1 VELIPDGANVLVTD
15 ENKVNYVKRVAT
27 FRLYEAIKPQ
37 MDAFLKGFF
46 SIVPSDLLKIFDN
59 RELELLL
66 SGLPTIDIDDLKEN
80 CTYENYTA
88 RSKPILFL
96 WAALK
101 ELTHDELG
109 EFIQFVTGSSKV
121 PVEGFKGLRGSNGLC
136 KFKIVKVQGGGKR
149 LP

>member
-1 VELIPDGANVLVTD
+1 
-15 ENKVNYVKRVAT
+15 
-27 FRLYEAIKPQ
+27 

-46 SIVPSDLLKIFDN
+46 SIVPQDLIKIFDN

-66 SGLPTIDIDDLKEN
+66 SGLPTIDIDDLKDN

-101 ELTHDELG
+101 EL
-109 EFIQFVTGSSKV
+109 
-121 PVEGFKGLRGSNGLC
+121 N
-136 KFKIVKVQGGGKR
+136 
-149 LP
+149 